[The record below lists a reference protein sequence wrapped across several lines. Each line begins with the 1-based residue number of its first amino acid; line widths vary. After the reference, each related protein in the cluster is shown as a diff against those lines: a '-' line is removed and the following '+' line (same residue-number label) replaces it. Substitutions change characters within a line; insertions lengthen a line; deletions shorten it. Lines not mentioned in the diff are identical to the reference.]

1 MTEKRNKDRNV
12 PTLRFPGFE
21 GEWKEKRI
29 GELLV
34 IGSGKDYKHLQTGD
48 IPVFGTG
55 GYMTSVN
62 KYLHDGE
69 TVCIGRKGTINK
81 PFYYN
86 GKIWTVDTLFY
97 THSFKNLIPR
107 FCFNLFEKINWLH
120 FNEASG
126 VPSLS
131 KSTIENIEVNI
142 PEVSEQKKIAAF
154 LKKIEERIET
164 QNKIIEELKLLK
176 STLCNL
182 LFSQQ
187 IKFNLNQG
195 NDSNWKSLKLE
206 DIFEALKGNGI
217 SKEKLTV
224 TGINKCVL
232 YGELYTKYSEVIEEI
247 ASKTNVS
254 EGTKSKYGDLL
265 IPSSTTTT
273 GIDLANVSAILDNNV
288 MLGGD
293 ITILRSKKEINS
305 MFYAYYLTNYKKKEL
320 ASYSQG
326 STIVHLYFNHFK
338 ETIIDFP
345 EKVEQTKIA
354 KMLFVIDNR
363 RNCENEIL
371 VKYESQK
378 KYLLSKLFT

>member
-1 MTEKRNKDRNV
+1 M
-12 PTLRFPGFE
+12 
-21 GEWKEKRI
+21 
-29 GELLV
+29 
-34 IGSGKDYKHLQTGD
+34 
-48 IPVFGTG
+48 
-55 GYMTSVN
+55 
-62 KYLHDGE
+62 
-69 TVCIGRKGTINK
+69 
-81 PFYYN
+81 
-86 GKIWTVDTLFY
+86 
-97 THSFKNLIPR
+97 
-107 FCFNLFEKINWLH
+107 
-120 FNEASG
+120 
-126 VPSLS
+126 
-131 KSTIENIEVNI
+131 
-142 PEVSEQKKIAAF
+142 
-154 LKKIEERIET
+154 
-164 QNKIIEELKLLK
+164 

-195 NDSNWKSLKLE
+195 HDSNWKLLKLE
-206 DIFEALKGNGI
+206 DIFEALKGNGL
-217 SKEKLTV
+217 SKEKLTI

-326 STIVHLYFNHFK
+326 STIVHLYFSHFK
-338 ETIIDFP
+338 EMIIDFP

-354 KMLFVIDNR
+354 KMLFVIDNK
-363 RNCENEIL
+363 RNCENKIL